1 MDYNEQKSWRF
12 CSPYQSKHQIHW
24 LLQVVKMLCTTWNKK
39 EVPNSARLTKFD
51 QQISNHLLT
60 MRSYHL
66 FHLSS
71 VKHLFRLEQCDK
83 ITRSFPEYLAQHYKT
98 AENKFFGKV
107 CSKFCQKLNTAS
119 NILPKTF
126 TFLPKT
132 FTFLPKW
139 RYFCPSG
146 DISPIL
152 VTLDFSAKL

>member
-1 MDYNEQKSWRF
+1 M
-12 CSPYQSKHQIHW
+12 H
-24 LLQVVKMLCTTWNKK
+24 
-39 EVPNSARLTKFD
+39 
-51 QQISNHLLT
+51 
-60 MRSYHL
+60 SYHL

-139 RYFCPSG
+139 RHFANSGHTGLFRKALNFNFLKKNAARGKGNHFCSQKSLSLWQYH
-146 DISPIL
+146 ISIIRSS
-152 VTLDFSAKL
+152 VTRW